1 MSNTIFR
8 VGTANMYDNSIR
20 NVWCVPATTPC
31 RPPRPN
37 AR

>member
-20 NVWCVPATTPC
+20 NVS
-31 RPPRPN
+31 
-37 AR
+37 ARQTSLVNLQ